1 MALVMF
7 LVALIDVFIGFF
19 FCTQNI
25 KHSDGA
31 TGGVN
36 IYILYVYVFY
46 TIRKHA
52 RHSLSNRPPS

>member
-7 LVALIDVFIGFF
+7 LVALVDVFIGFF

-31 TGGVN
+31 TGGLN
-36 IYILYVYVFY
+36 IYVLYVYVFY
-46 TIRKHA
+46 RIRKHA
-52 RHSLSNRPPS
+52 GHSLSNRPPN